1 MEMGKDNKYKFIQYI
16 APRDDFKYG
25 SLKATEKP
33 FASYHV
39 SKDSKEI
46 IKESGFDYP
55 IHLKVSRFMVGNEE
69 NIWSFAY
76 EYGPKGQLGVKPTW
90 YTDHL

>member
-1 MEMGKDNKYKFIQYI
+1 MGKNNKYKFIQYI

-39 SKDSKEI
+39 SKESKEI
-46 IKESGFDYP
+46 IKESGFDYNP
-55 IHLKVSRFMVGNEE
+55 FKVWVLLIQCVYLVS
-69 NIWSFAY
+69 
-76 EYGPKGQLGVKPTW
+76 
-90 YTDHL
+90 